1 MSSGK
6 LSLHNV
12 SVNLGKTKV
21 LQDISFSIEQGR
33 TLTVVGPSGCG
44 KSTLLNVLGGIIKNY
59 QGEILMGETQL
70 RNAELT
76 YGYVPQNLGLLA
88 WKRVKDNILLPFK
101 INKDQKID
109 QDEVDDVLTK
119 LELTH
124 LLDRFPSQ
132 LSGGQRQ
139 RVALARVFIS
149 HPDILLMDEPFSA
162 LDSLTADTSRELFLD
177 LWRKYQPT
185 TIFTTHN
192 LSEAVRL
199 GENILLLDKQPAT
212 VLRFVNNPLFE
223 SQDQQ
228 SEAAFAEFKKQL
240 MGWIREGDNRDNG
253 INTTLNTRVR

>member
-12 SVNLGKTKV
+12 SVNLGKTRV
-21 LQDISFSIEQGR
+21 LKDISFSIEQGR

-59 QGEILMGETQL
+59 QGEILMGETPL

-76 YGYVPQNLGLLA
+76 FGYVPQNLGLLA
-88 WKRVKDNILLPFK
+88 WKKVKDNILLPFK
-101 INKDQKID
+101 INKDLKID
-109 QDEVDDVLTK
+109 QNEVNDVLTK
-119 LELTH
+119 LELTD
-124 LLDRFPSQ
+124 LLDRYPSQ

-177 LWRKYQPT
+177 LWRKYRPT

-192 LSEAVRL
+192 LSEAVKL
-199 GENILLLDKQPAT
+199 GEHILLLDKQPAS
-212 VLRFVNNPLFE
+212 VLRFVKNPLFE
-223 SQDQQ
+223 NHHQQ
-228 SEAAFAEFKKQL
+228 NEAAFAEFKKQL
-240 MGWIREGDNRDNG
+240 MGWIREGVTDNG
-253 INTTLNTRVR
+253 INTPINTALR

>member
-149 HPDILLMDEPFSA
+149 HPEIGRA
-162 LDSLTADTSRELFLD
+162 
-177 LWRKYQPT
+177 
-185 TIFTTHN
+185 H
-192 LSEAVRL
+192 V
-199 GENILLLDKQPAT
+199 
-212 VLRFVNNPLFE
+212 
-223 SQDQQ
+223 
-228 SEAAFAEFKKQL
+228 
-240 MGWIREGDNRDNG
+240 
-253 INTTLNTRVR
+253 

>member
-6 LSLHNV
+6 LSLHHV

-44 KSTLLNVLGGIIKNY
+44 KSTLLNVLGGIFKNY

-109 QDEVDDVLTK
+109 QDEVSDVLTK

-124 LLDRFPSQ
+124 LLDRYPSQ

-192 LSEAVRL
+192 LSEAVKL